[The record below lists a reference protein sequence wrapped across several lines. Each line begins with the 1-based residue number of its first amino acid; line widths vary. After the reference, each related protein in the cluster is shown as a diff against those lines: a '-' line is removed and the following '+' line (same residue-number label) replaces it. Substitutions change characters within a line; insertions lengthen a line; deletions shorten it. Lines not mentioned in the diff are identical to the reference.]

1 MAMLT
6 PGIWPILDHD
16 SDPADVVSP
25 LLFPE
30 PHVELPKRAV
40 LAILGDKVVEHA
52 TAEGL
57 RQVDVVD
64 MVTASYPIHV
74 AERDGSQ
81 VAIVEA
87 PVGAP
92 AAVMVAEY
100 LAQRGVRIAVA
111 VGSCGA
117 LRAFPEGSFLVPTR
131 ALRDE
136 GTSYHYAAP
145 GMWVETDPQVRA
157 ACRSAINGRG
167 HQAIEVPVWTT
178 DGFFRE
184 TRALIDRRIGQ
195 GCAAVEM
202 ECAAW
207 AAWAKFRGVR
217 FGQILF
223 TADSLADQVYDPRD
237 FGVGSHEVALRMAID
252 AAFAVAD

>member
-1 MAMLT
+1 MLT
-6 PGIWPILDHD
+6 SGMWPILDHD
-16 SDPADVVSP
+16 DDPVDLVSP

-30 PHVELPKRAV
+30 PHIELPERAV
-40 LAILGDKVVEHA
+40 MAILGTKVAKHA
-52 TAEGL
+52 AAEGL
-57 RQVDVVD
+57 RQIDTVD
-64 MVTASYPIHV
+64 MVTASYPIHL
-74 AERDGSQ
+74 AERDGRQ

-100 LAQRGVRIAVA
+100 LAQRGVRTAIA

-117 LRAFPEGSFLVPTR
+117 LREFADGRFLVPTR

-136 GTSYHYAAP
+136 GTSYHYLPP
-145 GMWVETDPQVRA
+145 GMWVETDPDVRA
-157 ACRSAINGRG
+157 ACRMAVAGRG
-167 HQAIEVPVWTT
+167 HQSIEVPVWTT

-184 TRALIDRRIGQ
+184 TRAMIDRRIGQ

-202 ECAAW
+202 ECASW
-207 AAWAKFRGVR
+207 ASWAKFRGVR

-223 TADSLADQVYDPRD
+223 TADSLAGEVYDPRD
-237 FGVGSHEVALRMAID
+237 FGVDSHEVALRMAID

>member
-1 MAMLT
+1 MLT

-16 SDPADVVSP
+16 DDPADVVSP
-25 LLFPE
+25 LLFPP
-30 PHVELPKRAV
+30 PHVQLPRRAV
-40 LAILGDKVVEHA
+40 LAILGDRVAEHA
-52 TAEGL
+52 RAEGL
-57 RQVDVVD
+57 RQVDSVD
-64 MVTASYPIHV
+64 MVTAKYPIHV
-74 AERDGSQ
+74 AERDGEQ

-100 LAQRGVRIAVA
+100 LSQRGVEIAVA

-117 LRAFPEGSFLVPTR
+117 LRDFPEGSFLLPSR

-136 GTSYHYAAP
+136 GTSYHYAPP
-145 GMWVETDPQVRA
+145 GMWVETDAGVRA
-157 ACRSAINGRG
+157 ACQMAVAARG
-167 HQAIEVPVWTT
+167 HKSVEVPVWTT

-184 TRALIDRRIGQ
+184 TRAMIDRRIGQ

-207 AAWAKFRGVR
+207 ASWAKFRGVR

-223 TADSLADQVYDPRD
+223 SADSLAGEAYDPRD
-237 FGVGSHEVALRMAID
+237 FGVDSHEVALRMAID
-252 AAFAVAD
+252 AAFGVAD